1 MKGNSLE
8 EIDDLPSLYPR
19 GRTEIL
25 PIALSVLALGEIF
38 FLDIIVSYDAAVYH
52 WAQGQRSCTL
62 DHYATVLKNLPLFC
76 LSLLGCIALLSICM
90 QRNWTEACYLV
101 LVVVIGT
108 FLCEVL
114 KTGFERARPSV
125 IPSILEGN
133 SYPSGHVVGAVLLTG
148 TLLLLLDRL
157 SCAKWLKLCGGG
169 LLFALTAMIIWQR
182 IYLAHHW
189 LSDIIGSLL
198 LASAWLLFTL
208 PTSSYIRGKRY
219 TLILLSLGFFI
230 CYQCFYFF
238 PQLRGTLLSGHYVQ
252 DSPFLT
258 FSFGSSAPPG
268 SLNGAWEAHTREP
281 LGPISWAK
289 RGEANIALQL
299 SQVSVDTLQFIARPF
314 IESKEFACYPV
325 EIDINGQA
333 AARLFLHRGWRMYAI
348 PLRQDWLHLGK
359 NIVTFRTNKDFP
371 TLHPEQRTVALNTL
385 QAVSKKP

>member
-1 MKGNSLE
+1 ME
-8 EIDDLPSLYPR
+8 ETDKWPSLYSR
-19 GRTEIL
+19 THTEIL
-25 PIALSVLALGEIF
+25 PIALFVLALGEIF
-38 FLDIIVSYDAAVYH
+38 FLDIIVSYDAAMYH

-76 LSLLGCIALLSICM
+76 LSLLGCIALLSMRM
-90 QRNWTEACYLV
+90 QRYSTEACYLV
-101 LVVVIGT
+101 LVVIIGT

-148 TLLLLLDRL
+148 TLVLLLDRL
-157 SCAKWLKLCGGG
+157 RCAKWLKLCGGG
-169 LLFALTAMIIWQR
+169 LLFALTGVIIWQR

-208 PTSSYIRGKRY
+208 PASSYFRRKRHAI
-219 TLILLSLGFFI
+219 TLLGLGLFI

-238 PQLRGTLLSGHYVQ
+238 PQLRSTLPSGHYVE
-252 DSPFLT
+252 DPPFLT

-268 SLNGAWEAHTREP
+268 SLNGAWETHTREP

-289 RGEANIALQL
+289 RGEANIALQF
-299 SQVSVDTLQFIARPF
+299 SQVSVDTLQFITRPF

-348 PLRQDWLHLGK
+348 PLKQDWLHLGK
-359 NIVTFRTNKDFP
+359 NIVTFRTKQDFP
-371 TLHPEQRTVALNTL
+371 TLHPEQRTVALNAL
-385 QAVSKKP
+385 QVISKTE

>member
-1 MKGNSLE
+1 ME

-348 PLRQDWLHLGK
+348 PLRQDWLHLGN